1 MSKIAVV
8 TDSTA
13 ALPPDLVK
21 EHQISVAPLL
31 LIWGSKTYLDG
42 VEIKP
47 SEFYQMLPESDIMP
61 STSQATVAT
70 FIEIFNKLTKE
81 GFDILVI
88 PISSKLSGTLDSAT
102 QAKKHFPNANI
113 ELVDS
118 LSASVPLQIFV
129 MLAIRAINKGA
140 SLLQAKALVEK
151 AVSKMHVFF
160 AVETLEYLHKGGR
173 IGGAAR
179 FLGTALGLKPILELR
194 NGQIEAIEKIRTTK
208 KAHSRLVELI
218 EEKIDRN
225 LKVNSIGIIDANAEE
240 GAQYLSREL
249 IQRFH
254 PEEVIFGTLSPVLG
268 AHTGPGTV
276 GVAVLAGMED
286 DLIK

>member
-1 MSKIAVV
+1 MNKIAIV

-13 ALPPDLVK
+13 ALPADIVEK
-21 EHQISVAPLL
+21 FQISVAPLL

-42 VEIKP
+42 VDIKP
-47 SEFYQMLPESDIMP
+47 SEFYKMLPQNDITP

-70 FIEIFNKLTKE
+70 FIEIFNHLVNEDK
-81 GFDILVI
+81 DILVI
-88 PISSKLSGTLDSAT
+88 TISSKLSGTLDSAV

-113 ELVDS
+113 EIVDS
-118 LSASVPLQIFV
+118 LSASVPLQILV
-129 MLAIRAINKGA
+129 TLAIKAINNGA

-151 AVSKMHVFF
+151 AVPKMRVFF

-179 FLGTALGLKPILELR
+179 FLGTALGLKPILELQ
-194 NGQIEAIEKIRTTK
+194 NGQIEAIDKIRTTK
-208 KAHSRLVELI
+208 KAHSRLVELV
-218 EEKIDRN
+218 EENIDKN
-225 LKVNSIGIIDANAEE
+225 EKVISVGIIDADAEE
-240 GAQYLSREL
+240 GAQYLSSEL
-249 IQRFH
+249 MQRYH
-254 PEEVIFGTLSPVLG
+254 TDEIIFGTLSPVLG

-276 GVAVLAGMED
+276 GVAVLAGLED